1 MRTHPRAGCFPAIV
15 DWEEVVS
22 LFTHG
27 GREGAFA
34 CRRWSKR
41 KEKRWCLAPFGE
53 DTTFVG
59 CSRLG
64 GRELPLDGNLLHA
77 ALVAT
82 ALEAGRE
89 ESVEDGGCRLVVDET
104 TRQNDD
110 VGVIVLAG

>member
-1 MRTHPRAGCFPAIV
+1 MLSRHCGLRGRCFLVQQWWKGGAR
-15 DWEEVVS
+15 S
-22 LFTHG
+22 LAASG
-27 GREGAFA
+27 VRG
-34 CRRWSKR
+34 K
-41 KEKRWCLAPFGE
+41 KKWCLAPLGE

-59 CSRLG
+59 CSRRG

-77 ALVAT
+77 ALMAT